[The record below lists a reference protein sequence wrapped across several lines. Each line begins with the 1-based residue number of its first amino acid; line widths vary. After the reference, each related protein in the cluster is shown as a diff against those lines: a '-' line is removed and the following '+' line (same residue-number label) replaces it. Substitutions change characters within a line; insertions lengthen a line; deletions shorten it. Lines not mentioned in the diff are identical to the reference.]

1 MLLSDLVFNLTSQG
15 RKWRR
20 AIKVIHDL
28 PDMVIKARRKQRQ
41 QAEIEGR
48 DMPKHLDFLD
58 LLLSTVDEET
68 NQPLDDLEIRNE
80 VDTFMVSALFT
91 EREI

>member
-1 MLLSDLVFNLTSQG
+1 VLLSDLVFNLTSQG

>member
-1 MLLSDLVFNLTSQG
+1 MFNLTSQG